1 MDYIEQSWVIALK
14 RCQPRSWQIVI
25 YTDSGSLSQHSI
37 MGSSFKDVLLF
48 LMAPRWKGAVFS
60 WHRES
65 LNRDQ
70 GRETWNMGIWRN
82 KKRIL
87 SVIHLALSFLF
98 FFSSS
103 EKPLTVDISPGSW
116 VAAQVGDSV
125 VLTCAVV
132 GCDSPTFSW
141 RTQTNGSLNGEVRR
155 AGATSTLT
163 LSPVSFENE
172 NSYLCTVTCAQRKL
186 EKEIQV
192 EVYCKCFSKW
202 MTHWLLPFPLVPLE
216 EKGCDCVRKSIC
228 AERGL
233 ASLDL
238 WTLLDAIQ
246 LVRLSGIYCICLQ
259 TRAHCVTGPTLLLH
273 LSMPHAMLPP
283 LPHVY
288 RVRGAGEWEQ
298 PGPCVHSDKDS
309 VRGDCLIYSNWG

>member
-1 MDYIEQSWVIALK
+1 
-14 RCQPRSWQIVI
+14 
-25 YTDSGSLSQHSI
+25 
-37 MGSSFKDVLLF
+37 
-48 LMAPRWKGAVFS
+48 
-60 WHRES
+60 
-65 LNRDQ
+65 
-70 GRETWNMGIWRN
+70 MGIWRN

-87 SVIHLALSFLF
+87 SVIHFALSFLF

-141 RTQTNGSLNGEVRR
+141 RTQINGSLNGEVRQS
-155 AGATSTLT
+155 GATSTLT

-172 NSYLCTVTCAQRKL
+172 NSYLCTVTCARRIL

-202 MTHWLLPFPLVPLE
+202 MSHWLLPVPLVPLE
-216 EKGCDCVRKSIC
+216 EKGCDCVRKSIYV
-228 AERGL
+228 ERDL

-238 WTLLDAIQ
+238 WTLVDAIQ
-246 LVRLSGIYCICLQ
+246 SVQLSGIYRICLQ
-259 TRAHCVTGPTLLLH
+259 HTLCGWAYSPRTLEHAPCSASPHCHMYVMHGGGERAVRALC
-273 LSMPHAMLPP
+273 
-283 LPHVY
+283 LPHLH
-288 RVRGAGEWEQ
+288 RLGVRLQ
-298 PGPCVHSDKDS
+298 PAFCFISFCFEMGGDRMLGLIHARRALRHWVIASACQPTVFCVLLFMSTLNS
-309 VRGDCLIYSNWG
+309 IYFSFIFEKPYCV